1 MADLMTVLTA
11 EDIVPKRFVGIFTGP
26 LTRQKILDTVAAKLP
41 FFRNTSFL
49 IKNATKMWLVTYDI
63 TSDEYWS
70 VDLTKAN

>member
-11 EDIVPKRFVGIFTGP
+11 EDIVPKRFVGVFTGP
-26 LTRQKILDTVAAKLP
+26 LTRQKILDTVAAELP
-41 FFRNTSFL
+41 FFRNMSFL

-63 TSDEYWS
+63 ASDEYWS